1 CPVGRASCGSLRPAH
16 ARLGRRVSRCGN
28 AGGGKESPGQGWTP
42 GASKD
47 PNPSRTPHLRP
58 GGPGS
63 CQHSLAP
70 QPVGSRWARGQ
81 GKPALPGHR
90 SSPGFAASEGAPV
103 VAGVC
108 EPPRGRGGQRVPA
121 VGPFSFL
128 SPARP
133 VPQASEDKVR
143 QLIKEIGRE
152 IQQLNLAGCYW
163 LPGATLEHVARCR
176 GLVKV
181 NLSGCHLT
189 SLRLSRV
196 LSALQHLRSLA
207 IDVSPGFDASQLS
220 GECKATLSRVRE
232 LKQTL
237 YTPSY
242 GVVPCCASL
251 EKLLLYFEILDRTRE
266 GAVLSG
272 QLMVGQSNVP
282 HYQNLRVFY
291 ARLAPGYINQEVVR
305 LYLAVL
311 SDRTPENLHAFL
323 ISVPGSFAESGA
335 TKNLL
340 DSMAR
345 NVALD
350 ALQLPRS
357 WLNGSSLLQQLKFNN
372 PFYFSFSRCTL
383 SGGHLIQR
391 VINGGKDLR
400 SLASLNLSGCVHC
413 LSPDSLF
420 RKAEDEIDS
429 GILETL
435 VASCCNLRHLNLS
448 AAHHHSAEGLG
459 RHLCQLLARLR
470 HLRSLALP
478 VCSVADSAPRADRAP
493 AQPAMHAVPRGF
505 GKKVRIGVQTYSA
518 GAAGPQ
524 PSSVFWALLKSVPF
538 LERLELIG
546 SNFSSAMPRN
556 EPAIRNSL
564 PPCSRA
570 QSVGDAEVAAIGQL
584 AFLKHLTLAQLPSV
598 LTGAG
603 LVSIGLQ
610 CQQLQSLSLANLGTT
625 GKVVYTAALA
635 DMLKHCRR
643 LKDLRLEQPYFSANA
658 QFFQAL
664 GQCPSLQ
671 RLCLVS
677 RSGTLQPDAVVAF
690 MARCLHVVVCHMFT
704 GESLA
709 TCKSLQQSL
718 LRRSARTR
726 KPHSSRQA
734 RHERTRK
741 RRDEPEGGGEGR
753 PRLRAPEGSAA
764 PGRVAVPAGRR
775 SGVCLGDHPAV
786 FQAER
791 PALNVVIFPLLH
803 EGLTDVIRDVPMMH
817 LDEITL
823 FKSRVA
829 EEPPDL
835 WW

>member
-1 CPVGRASCGSLRPAH
+1 MASSGEDTPSDGDAPPA
-16 ARLGRRVSRCGN
+16 
-28 AGGGKESPGQGWTP
+28 
-42 GASKD
+42 GA
-47 PNPSRTPHLRP
+47 
-58 GGPGS
+58 
-63 CQHSLAP
+63 
-70 QPVGSRWARGQ
+70 
-81 GKPALPGHR
+81 
-90 SSPGFAASEGAPV
+90 E
-103 VAGVC
+103 
-108 EPPRGRGGQRVPA
+108 VPA
-121 VGPFSFL
+121 GAHLLGFSDEILLHIL
-128 SPARP
+128 SH
-133 VPQASEDKVR
+133 VPSTDLVVNVRRTCRKLAALCLDKSLTHTVLLQKDYEASEDKVK
-143 QLIKEIGRE
+143 QLVKEIGRE
-152 IQQLNLAGCYW
+152 IQQLNMAGCYW
-163 LPGATLEHVARCR
+163 LSGSTVEHVARCR
-176 GLVKV
+176 SLVKV

-189 SLRLSRV
+189 SLRLSKM

-237 YTPSY
+237 FTPSY
-242 GVVPCCASL
+242 GVVPCCTSL

-266 GAVLSG
+266 GAILSG

-282 HYQNLRVFY
+282 HYQSLRVFY

-350 ALQLPRS
+350 ALQLPKS
-357 WLNGSSLLQQLKFNN
+357 WLNGSSLLQHMKFNN

-413 LSPDSLF
+413 LSPDSLP
-420 RKAEDEIDS
+420 RKAEDDIDS

-435 VASCCNLRHLNLS
+435 VAACGNLRHLNLS
-448 AAHHHSAEGLG
+448 AAHHHSAEGPG
-459 RHLCQLLARLR
+459 RHLCQLLARLHR
-470 HLRSLALP
+470 LRSLALP
-478 VCSVADSAPRADRAP
+478 VCSVADSAPWAGCKP
-493 AQPAMHAVPRGF
+493 AQPAMHAVPCGF
-505 GKKVRIGVQTYSA
+505 GKKVRIGVQASPSPFS
-518 GAAGPQ
+518 GQAGPP
-524 PSSVFWALLKSVPF
+524 PSSVFWSLLRSLPF

-570 QSVGDAEVAAIGQL
+570 QSVGDSEVAAIGQL
-584 AFLKHLTLAQLPSV
+584 AFLRHLTLAQLPSI
-598 LTGAG
+598 LTGSG

-610 CQQLQSLSLANLGTT
+610 CQQLQSLSLANLGMM
-625 GKVVYTAALA
+625 GKVVYMSALS
-635 DMLKHCRR
+635 DMLRHCRR
-643 LKDLRLEQPYFSANA
+643 LKDLS
-658 QFFQAL
+658 
-664 GQCPSLQ
+664 
-671 RLCLVS
+671 
-677 RSGTLQPDAVVAF
+677 
-690 MARCLHVVVCHMFT
+690 
-704 GESLA
+704 
-709 TCKSLQQSL
+709 
-718 LRRSARTR
+718 
-726 KPHSSRQA
+726 
-734 RHERTRK
+734 
-741 RRDEPEGGGEGR
+741 
-753 PRLRAPEGSAA
+753 
-764 PGRVAVPAGRR
+764 
-775 SGVCLGDHPAV
+775 

-803 EGLTDVIRDVPMMH
+803 EGLADVIRDVPMVH

-829 EEPPDL
+829 EEPPNL

>member
-1 CPVGRASCGSLRPAH
+1 MVYRDMSNDAAAAPTAAEAAGDTHLLGFSDEILLHILSHVPSTDLVLNVRRTCRKLSALCLDKSLVH
-16 ARLGRRVSRCGN
+16 TVLL
-28 AGGGKESPGQGWTP
+28 Q
-42 GASKD
+42 KD
-47 PNPSRTPHLRP
+47 Y
-58 GGPGS
+58 
-63 CQHSLAP
+63 
-70 QPVGSRWARGQ
+70 
-81 GKPALPGHR
+81 
-90 SSPGFAASEGAPV
+90 
-103 VAGVC
+103 
-108 EPPRGRGGQRVPA
+108 
-121 VGPFSFL
+121 
-128 SPARP
+128 
-133 VPQASEDKVR
+133 QASEDKVK
-143 QLIKEIGRE
+143 QLVKEIGQE

-163 LPGATLEHVARCR
+163 LSGSTIEHVARCHS
-176 GLVKV
+176 LVKV

-189 SLRLSRV
+189 SLRLSKV

-220 GECKATLSRVRE
+220 SECKATLSRVQE

-237 YTPSY
+237 FTPSY

-251 EKLLLYFEILDRTRE
+251 QKLLLYFEILDRTRE

-350 ALQLPRS
+350 ALQLPKS
-357 WLNGSSLLQQLKFNN
+357 WLNGSTLLQHMKFNN

-413 LSPDSLF
+413 LSADSLL
-420 RKAEDEIDS
+420 RKAEDDIDS
-429 GILETL
+429 SILETL
-435 VASCCNLRHLNLS
+435 VESCCNLHHLNLS
-448 AAHHHSAEGLG
+448 AAHHHSSDGLG
-459 RHLCQLLARLR
+459 RHLCQLLARLC
-470 HLRSLALP
+470 HLRSLSLP
-478 VCSVADSAPRADRAP
+478 VCSVADSAPRPDRAP
-493 AQPAMHAVPRGF
+493 APPAMHAVPRGF
-505 GKKVRIGVQTYSA
+505 GKKVRIGVQTCPNPFLGQSA
-518 GAAGPQ
+518 PQ
-524 PSSVFWALLKSVPF
+524 PASVFWSLLKKLPY
-538 LERLELIG
+538 LEHLELIG

-570 QSVGDAEVAAIGQL
+570 QNVGDSEVAAIGQL
-584 AFLKHLTLAQLPSV
+584 AFLRHLTLAQLPGM
-598 LTGAG
+598 LTGSG

-610 CQQLQSLSLANLGTT
+610 CQQLQSLSLANLGMM
-625 GKVVYTAALA
+625 GKVVYMPALA
-635 DMLKHCRR
+635 DMLKHCKR
-643 LKDLRLEQPYFSANA
+643 LKDLRLEQPYFNANA

-664 GQCPSLQ
+664 GQCSSLQ

-677 RSGTLQPDAVVAF
+677 RSGTLQPDAVLDF
-690 MARCLHVVVCHMFT
+690 MARCLQVVVCHMFT
-704 GESLA
+704 GESLI
-709 TCKSLQQSL
+709 TCKNLQQAL
-718 LRRSARTR
+718 LRS
-726 KPHSSRQA
+726 
-734 RHERTRK
+734 
-741 RRDEPEGGGEGR
+741 
-753 PRLRAPEGSAA
+753 
-764 PGRVAVPAGRR
+764 
-775 SGVCLGDHPAV
+775 

-803 EGLTDVIRDVPMMH
+803 EGLTDVIRDVPMVH

-829 EEPPDL
+829 EEPPNL

>member
-1 CPVGRASCGSLRPAH
+1 MSNDDDAAPTAADAAGDIHLLGFSDEILLHILSHVPSTDLVLNVRRTCRKLSVLCLDKSLVH
-16 ARLGRRVSRCGN
+16 TVLL
-28 AGGGKESPGQGWTP
+28 Q
-42 GASKD
+42 KD
-47 PNPSRTPHLRP
+47 Y
-58 GGPGS
+58 
-63 CQHSLAP
+63 
-70 QPVGSRWARGQ
+70 
-81 GKPALPGHR
+81 
-90 SSPGFAASEGAPV
+90 
-103 VAGVC
+103 
-108 EPPRGRGGQRVPA
+108 
-121 VGPFSFL
+121 
-128 SPARP
+128 
-133 VPQASEDKVR
+133 QASEDKVK
-143 QLIKEIGRE
+143 QLVKEIGRE
-152 IQQLNLAGCYW
+152 IQQLNMAGCYW
-163 LPGATLEHVARCR
+163 LSGSTIEHVARCHS
-176 GLVKV
+176 LVKM

-189 SLRLSRV
+189 SLRLSKV

-220 GECKATLSRVRE
+220 SECKATLSRVRE

-237 YTPSY
+237 FTPSY

-251 EKLLLYFEILDRTRE
+251 QKLLLYFEILDRTRE

-350 ALQLPRS
+350 ALQLPKS
-357 WLNGSSLLQQLKFNN
+357 WLNGSTLLQHMKFNN

-413 LSPDSLF
+413 LSADSLL
-420 RKAEDEIDS
+420 RKAEDDIDS
-429 GILETL
+429 SILETL
-435 VASCCNLRHLNLS
+435 VESCCNLHHLNLS
-448 AAHHHSAEGLG
+448 AAHHHSSDGLG
-459 RHLCQLLARLR
+459 RHLCQLLARLC
-470 HLRSLALP
+470 HLRSLSLP
-478 VCSVADSAPRADRAP
+478 VCSVADSAPRPDRAP
-493 AQPAMHAVPRGF
+493 APPAMHAVPRGF
-505 GKKVRIGVQTYSA
+505 GKKVRIGVQAFPSPFLGQSST
-518 GAAGPQ
+518 Q
-524 PSSVFWALLKSVPF
+524 PASVFWSLLKKLPF
-538 LERLELIG
+538 LEHLELIG

-570 QSVGDAEVAAIGQL
+570 QNVGDSEVAAIGQL
-584 AFLKHLTLAQLPSV
+584 AFLRHLTLAQLPGM
-598 LTGAG
+598 LTGSG

-610 CQQLQSLSLANLGTT
+610 CQQLQSLSLANLGMM
-625 GKVVYTAALA
+625 GKVVYMPALA
-635 DMLKHCRR
+635 DMLKHCKR

-664 GQCPSLQ
+664 GQCSSLE

-677 RSGTLQPDAVVAF
+677 RSGTVQPEAVLAF

-704 GESLA
+704 GESLTA
-709 TCKSLQQSL
+709 CKSLQQSL
-718 LRRSARTR
+718 LRS
-726 KPHSSRQA
+726 
-734 RHERTRK
+734 
-741 RRDEPEGGGEGR
+741 
-753 PRLRAPEGSAA
+753 
-764 PGRVAVPAGRR
+764 
-775 SGVCLGDHPAV
+775 

-803 EGLTDVIRDVPMMH
+803 EGLTDVIRDVPMVH

-829 EEPPDL
+829 EEPPNL

>member
-1 CPVGRASCGSLRPAH
+1 MSNDDAAAPTAEEASGDTHLLGFSDEILLHILSHVPSTDLVLNVRHTCRKLSALCLDKSLVH
-16 ARLGRRVSRCGN
+16 TVLL
-28 AGGGKESPGQGWTP
+28 Q
-42 GASKD
+42 KD
-47 PNPSRTPHLRP
+47 Y
-58 GGPGS
+58 
-63 CQHSLAP
+63 
-70 QPVGSRWARGQ
+70 
-81 GKPALPGHR
+81 
-90 SSPGFAASEGAPV
+90 
-103 VAGVC
+103 
-108 EPPRGRGGQRVPA
+108 
-121 VGPFSFL
+121 
-128 SPARP
+128 
-133 VPQASEDKVR
+133 QASEDKVK
-143 QLIKEIGRE
+143 QLVKEIGRE
-152 IQQLNLAGCYW
+152 IQQLNMAGCYW
-163 LPGATLEHVARCR
+163 LSGSTIEHVARCHS
-176 GLVKV
+176 LVKV

-189 SLRLSRV
+189 SLRLSKV

-220 GECKATLSRVRE
+220 SECKATLSRVQE

-237 YTPSY
+237 FTPSY

-251 EKLLLYFEILDRTRE
+251 QKLLLYFEILDRTRE

-350 ALQLPRS
+350 ALQLPKS
-357 WLNGSSLLQQLKFNN
+357 WLNGPTLLQHMKFNN

-391 VINGGKDLR
+391 LINGGKDLR

-413 LSPDSLF
+413 LSADSLL
-420 RKAEDEIDS
+420 RKAEDDIDS
-429 GILETL
+429 SILETL
-435 VASCCNLRHLNLS
+435 VESCCNLHHLNLS
-448 AAHHHSAEGLG
+448 AAHHHSSDGLG
-459 RHLCQLLARLR
+459 RHLCQLLARLC
-470 HLRSLALP
+470 HLRSLSLP
-478 VCSVADSAPRADRAP
+478 VCSVADSAPRPDRAP
-493 AQPAMHAVPRGF
+493 APPAMHAVPRGF
-505 GKKVRIGVQTYSA
+505 GKKVRIGVQTCPNPFLGQSA
-518 GAAGPQ
+518 PQ
-524 PSSVFWALLKSVPF
+524 PASVFWCLLKKLPY
-538 LERLELIG
+538 LEHLELIG

-570 QSVGDAEVAAIGQL
+570 QNVGDSEVAAIGQL
-584 AFLKHLTLAQLPSV
+584 TFLRHLTLAQLPGM
-598 LTGAG
+598 LTGSG

-610 CQQLQSLSLANLGTT
+610 CQQLQSLSLANLGMM
-625 GKVVYTAALA
+625 GKVVYMPALA
-635 DMLKHCRR
+635 DMLKHCKR
-643 LKDLRLEQPYFSANA
+643 LKDLRLEQPYFNANA

-664 GQCPSLQ
+664 SQCSTLQ

-677 RSGTLQPDAVVAF
+677 RSGTLQPDAVLDF
-690 MARCLHVVVCHMFT
+690 MGRCLHVVVCHMFT
-704 GESLA
+704 GESLI
-709 TCKSLQQSL
+709 TCKNLQQAL
-718 LRRSARTR
+718 LRS
-726 KPHSSRQA
+726 
-734 RHERTRK
+734 
-741 RRDEPEGGGEGR
+741 
-753 PRLRAPEGSAA
+753 
-764 PGRVAVPAGRR
+764 
-775 SGVCLGDHPAV
+775 

-803 EGLTDVIRDVPMMH
+803 EGLTDVIRDVPMVH

-829 EEPPDL
+829 EEPPNL

>member
-1 CPVGRASCGSLRPAH
+1 MASIGEDTSNDGDAPAAAAAVADDAHLLGFSDEILLHILSHVPSIDLILNVRRTCRKLAALCLDKSLTH
-16 ARLGRRVSRCGN
+16 TVLL
-28 AGGGKESPGQGWTP
+28 Q
-42 GASKD
+42 KD
-47 PNPSRTPHLRP
+47 Y
-58 GGPGS
+58 
-63 CQHSLAP
+63 
-70 QPVGSRWARGQ
+70 
-81 GKPALPGHR
+81 
-90 SSPGFAASEGAPV
+90 E
-103 VAGVC
+103 
-108 EPPRGRGGQRVPA
+108 
-121 VGPFSFL
+121 
-128 SPARP
+128 
-133 VPQASEDKVR
+133 ASEDKVKR
-143 QLIKEIGRE
+143 LVTEIGRE
-152 IQQLNLAGCYW
+152 VQQLSMAGCYW
-163 LPGATLEHVARCR
+163 LSGSTVEHVARCR

-189 SLRLSRV
+189 SLRLSKL
-196 LSALQHLRSLA
+196 LSALQRLRSLA

-242 GVVPCCASL
+242 GVVPCCTSL

-282 HYQNLRVFY
+282 RYQHLRVFY

-340 DSMAR
+340 ESMAR

-350 ALQLPRS
+350 ALQLPKS
-357 WLNGSSLLQQLKFNN
+357 WLNGSALLQHMKFSS
-372 PFYFSFSRCTL
+372 PFYFSFSRCAL
-383 SGGHLIQR
+383 SGGHLIRR
-391 VINGGKDLR
+391 VIDSGRDLR
-400 SLASLNLSGCVHC
+400 SLAGLNLSGCAHC
-413 LSPDSLF
+413 LAPDSLL
-420 RKAEDEIDS
+420 RKAEDDIDS

-435 VASCCNLRHLNLS
+435 VAACGNLRHLNLS
-448 AAHHHSAEGLG
+448 AAHHHSPEGPG
-459 RHLCQLLARLR
+459 RHLCQLLARLC
-470 HLRSLALP
+470 HLRSLSLP
-478 VCSVADSAPRADRAP
+478 VCAVADSAPRADRAP
-493 AQPAMHAVPRGF
+493 VQPATHAVPRGF
-505 GKKVRIGVQTYSA
+505 GKKVRIGVPSGPDPFSGQ
-518 GAAGPQ
+518 AGPL
-524 PSSVFWALLKSVPF
+524 PSSVFWSLLKSVPF
-538 LERLELIG
+538 LDRLELIG

-564 PPCSRA
+564 PPCGRA
-570 QSVGDAEVAAIGQL
+570 QSVGDSEVAAIGQL
-584 AFLKHLTLAQLPSV
+584 AFLRHLTLAQLPSI
-598 LTGAG
+598 LTGSG

-610 CQQLQSLSLANLGTT
+610 CQQLQSLSLAHLGTM
-625 GKVVYTAALA
+625 GKVAYMSALT

-664 GQCPSLQ
+664 SQCSALQ

-677 RSGTLQPDAVVAF
+677 RSGTLQPEAVLAF
-690 MARCLHVVVCHMFT
+690 MARCLHVVVCHLFT
-704 GESLA
+704 GESLS
-709 TCKSLQQSL
+709 TCRSLQQSL
-718 LRRSARTR
+718 LRS
-726 KPHSSRQA
+726 
-734 RHERTRK
+734 
-741 RRDEPEGGGEGR
+741 
-753 PRLRAPEGSAA
+753 
-764 PGRVAVPAGRR
+764 
-775 SGVCLGDHPAV
+775 

-803 EGLTDVIRDVPMMH
+803 EGLTDVIRDVPMVH
-817 LDEITL
+817 LDEVTL

-829 EEPPDL
+829 EEPPNL

>member
-1 CPVGRASCGSLRPAH
+1 MASSGEDVSNDGDAPPA
-16 ARLGRRVSRCGN
+16 
-28 AGGGKESPGQGWTP
+28 
-42 GASKD
+42 
-47 PNPSRTPHLRP
+47 
-58 GGPGS
+58 
-63 CQHSLAP
+63 
-70 QPVGSRWARGQ
+70 
-81 GKPALPGHR
+81 
-90 SSPGFAASEGAPV
+90 AAS
-103 VAGVC
+103 VADDAHLLG
-108 EPPRGRGGQRVPA
+108 
-121 VGPFSFL
+121 FSDEILLHIL
-128 SPARP
+128 SHIPSTDLVLNVRRTCRKLAALCLDKSLTHT
-133 VPQASEDKVR
+133 VLLQKDYEASEDKVK
-143 QLIKEIGRE
+143 QLVKEIGRE
-152 IQQLNLAGCYW
+152 IQQLSLAGCYW
-163 LPGATLEHVARCR
+163 LSGSTVEHVARCR

-189 SLRLSRV
+189 SLRLSKV

-207 IDVSPGFDASQLS
+207 IDVSPGFDAGQLS

-242 GVVPCCASL
+242 GVVPCCTSL

-350 ALQLPRS
+350 ALQLPKS
-357 WLNGSSLLQQLKFNN
+357 WLNGSSLLQHMKFSN
-372 PFYFSFSRCTL
+372 PFYFSFSRCAL

-391 VINGGKDLR
+391 VINGGRDLQ

-413 LSPDSLF
+413 LAPDSLL
-420 RKAEDEIDS
+420 RKAEDDIDS

-435 VASCCNLRHLNLS
+435 VVSCCNLRHLNLS
-448 AAHHHSAEGLG
+448 AAHHHSAEGAG
-459 RHLCQLLARLR
+459 RHLR
-470 HLRSLALP
+470 
-478 VCSVADSAPRADRAP
+478 RADRAP
-493 AQPAMHAVPRGF
+493 VQPAMHAVPRGF
-505 GKKVRIGVQTYSA
+505 GKKVRIGVQSCPHPFS
-518 GAAGPQ
+518 GQAGPQ
-524 PSSVFWALLKSVPF
+524 PSSVFWSLLKDVPF

-570 QSVGDAEVAAIGQL
+570 QSVGDSEVAAIGQL
-584 AFLKHLTLAQLPSV
+584 AFLRHLTLAQLPSI
-598 LTGAG
+598 LTGSG

-610 CQQLQSLSLANLGTT
+610 CQQLQSLSLANLGMM
-625 GKVVYTAALA
+625 GKVVYMSALS

-664 GQCPSLQ
+664 SQCSALQ

-677 RSGTLQPDAVVAF
+677 RSGTLQPEAVLAF
-690 MARCLHVVVCHMFT
+690 MARCLHVVVCHLFT
-704 GESLA
+704 GESLS
-709 TCKSLQQSL
+709 TCRSLQQSL
-718 LRRSARTR
+718 LRS
-726 KPHSSRQA
+726 
-734 RHERTRK
+734 
-741 RRDEPEGGGEGR
+741 
-753 PRLRAPEGSAA
+753 
-764 PGRVAVPAGRR
+764 
-775 SGVCLGDHPAV
+775 

-791 PALNVVIFPLLH
+791 PALNVVVFPLLH
-803 EGLTDVIRDVPMMH
+803 EGLTDVIRDVPMVH
-817 LDEITL
+817 LDEVTL

-829 EEPPDL
+829 EEPPNL

>member
-1 CPVGRASCGSLRPAH
+1 MASSGEDISNDDDDMHPAAAGMADGVHLLGFSDEILLHILSHVPSTDLILNVRRTCRKLAALCLDKSLIH
-16 ARLGRRVSRCGN
+16 TVLL
-28 AGGGKESPGQGWTP
+28 Q
-42 GASKD
+42 KD
-47 PNPSRTPHLRP
+47 Y
-58 GGPGS
+58 
-63 CQHSLAP
+63 
-70 QPVGSRWARGQ
+70 
-81 GKPALPGHR
+81 
-90 SSPGFAASEGAPV
+90 
-103 VAGVC
+103 
-108 EPPRGRGGQRVPA
+108 
-121 VGPFSFL
+121 
-128 SPARP
+128 
-133 VPQASEDKVR
+133 QASEDKVR
-143 QLIKEIGRE
+143 QLVKEIGRE
-152 IQQLNLAGCYW
+152 IQQLSMAGCYW
-163 LPGATLEHVARCR
+163 LPGSTVEHVARCR
-176 GLVKV
+176 SLVKV

-189 SLRLSRV
+189 SLRLSKM

-220 GECKATLSRVRE
+220 SECKATLSRVRE

-237 YTPSY
+237 FTPSY
-242 GVVPCCASL
+242 GVVPCCTSL

-266 GAVLSG
+266 GAILSG

-311 SDRTPENLHAFL
+311 SDRTPQNLHAFL

-350 ALQLPRS
+350 ALQLPKS
-357 WLNGSSLLQQLKFNN
+357 WLNGSSLLQHMKFNN

-383 SGGHLIQR
+383 SGGHLIQQ

-413 LSPDSLF
+413 LSPDSLL
-420 RKAEDEIDS
+420 RKAEDDIDS
-429 GILETL
+429 SILETL

-448 AAHHHSAEGLG
+448 AAHHHSSEGLG

-470 HLRSLALP
+470 HLRSLSLP

-505 GKKVRIGVQTYSA
+505 GKKVRVGVQSCPSPFS
-518 GAAGPQ
+518 GQAGPQ
-524 PSSVFWALLKSVPF
+524 PSSVFWSLLKNLPF
-538 LERLELIG
+538 LEHLELIG

-570 QSVGDAEVAAIGQL
+570 QSVGDSEVAAIGQL
-584 AFLKHLTLAQLPSV
+584 AFLRHLTLAQLPSV
-598 LTGAG
+598 LTGSG

-610 CQQLQSLSLANLGTT
+610 CQQLRSLSLANLGMM
-625 GKVVYTAALA
+625 GKVVYMPALS
-635 DMLKHCRR
+635 DMLKHCKR
-643 LKDLRLEQPYFSANA
+643 LRDLRLEQPYFSANA

-664 GQCPSLQ
+664 SQCPSLQ

-677 RSGTLQPDAVVAF
+677 RSGTLQPDAVLAF
-690 MARCLHVVVCHMFT
+690 MTRCLHVVMCHLFT

-718 LRRSARTR
+718 LRS
-726 KPHSSRQA
+726 
-734 RHERTRK
+734 
-741 RRDEPEGGGEGR
+741 
-753 PRLRAPEGSAA
+753 
-764 PGRVAVPAGRR
+764 
-775 SGVCLGDHPAV
+775 

-791 PALNVVIFPLLH
+791 PALNVIIFPLLH
-803 EGLTDVIRDVPMMH
+803 EGLTDVIRDVPLVH

-829 EEPPDL
+829 EEPPNL

>member
-1 CPVGRASCGSLRPAH
+1 MASSGEDMASDGDAPPA
-16 ARLGRRVSRCGN
+16 AVAV
-28 AGGGKESPGQGWTP
+28 AGGAHLLGFSDEILLHILSHV
-42 GASKD
+42 
-47 PNPSRTPHLRP
+47 PSTDLVLNVRRTCRKLAEL
-58 GGPGS
+58 
-63 CQHSLAP
+63 CLDKSLTHTVLL
-70 QPVGSRWARGQ
+70 QTDYEV
-81 GKPALPGHR
+81 
-90 SSPGFAASEGAPV
+90 
-103 VAGVC
+103 
-108 EPPRGRGGQRVPA
+108 
-121 VGPFSFL
+121 
-128 SPARP
+128 
-133 VPQASEDKVR
+133 SEDKVR
-143 QLIKEIGRE
+143 QLVKEIGRE

-163 LPGATLEHVARCR
+163 LPGATIEHVARCR
-176 GLVKV
+176 SLVKV
-181 NLSGCHLT
+181 NLSGCPLT
-189 SLRLSRV
+189 SLRLSKM

-220 GECKATLSRVRE
+220 GECKATLSRVQE

-237 YTPSY
+237 FTPSY
-242 GVVPCCASL
+242 GVVPCCTSL

-266 GAVLSG
+266 GAILSG

-282 HYQNLRVFY
+282 HYQHLRVFY

-350 ALQLPRS
+350 ALQLPKS
-357 WLNGSSLLQQLKFNN
+357 WLNGSSLLQHMKFNS
-372 PFYFSFSRCTL
+372 PFYFSFSRCAL

-391 VINGGKDLR
+391 VIDGGKDLR

-413 LSPDSLF
+413 LSPDSLL
-420 RKAEDEIDS
+420 RKAEDDIDS

-435 VASCCNLRHLNLS
+435 VTACSNLRHLNLS
-448 AAHHHSAEGLG
+448 AAHHHSAEGPG

-470 HLRSLALP
+470 HLRSLSLP
-478 VCSVADSAPRADRAP
+478 VCSIADSAPRADRAP
-493 AQPAMHAVPRGF
+493 AQPAMHAVPCGF
-505 GKKVRIGVQTYSA
+505 GKKVRVGVQTFPSPFS
-518 GAAGPQ
+518 GQAGPQ
-524 PSSVFWALLKSVPF
+524 PSSVFWSLLKDVPF

-570 QSVGDAEVAAIGQL
+570 QSVGDSEVAAIGQL
-584 AFLKHLTLAQLPSV
+584 AFLRHLTLAQLPSI
-598 LTGAG
+598 LTGSG

-610 CQQLQSLSLANLGTT
+610 CQQLQSLSLANLGMM
-625 GKVVYTAALA
+625 GKVVYMSALS
-635 DMLKHCRR
+635 DMLKHCKR

-664 GQCPSLQ
+664 SQCSALQ

-677 RSGTLQPDAVVAF
+677 RSGTLQPDAVLGF
-690 MARCLHVVVCHMFT
+690 MARCLHVVVCHVFT

-718 LRRSARTR
+718 LRS
-726 KPHSSRQA
+726 
-734 RHERTRK
+734 
-741 RRDEPEGGGEGR
+741 
-753 PRLRAPEGSAA
+753 
-764 PGRVAVPAGRR
+764 
-775 SGVCLGDHPAV
+775 

-803 EGLTDVIRDVPMMH
+803 EGLTDVIRDVPMVH

-829 EEPPDL
+829 EEPPNL

>member
-1 CPVGRASCGSLRPAH
+1 MASSGEDTSNEGDAPPA
-16 ARLGRRVSRCGN
+16 
-28 AGGGKESPGQGWTP
+28 
-42 GASKD
+42 
-47 PNPSRTPHLRP
+47 
-58 GGPGS
+58 
-63 CQHSLAP
+63 
-70 QPVGSRWARGQ
+70 
-81 GKPALPGHR
+81 
-90 SSPGFAASEGAPV
+90 AATM
-103 VAGVC
+103 
-108 EPPRGRGGQRVPA
+108 A
-121 VGPFSFL
+121 VGAHLLGFSDEILLHIL
-128 SPARP
+128 SH
-133 VPQASEDKVR
+133 VPSTDLVLNVRRTCRKLAVLCLDKSLTHTVLLQKDYEASEDKVK
-143 QLIKEIGRE
+143 QVVKEIGRE
-152 IQQLNLAGCYW
+152 IQQLNMAGCYW
-163 LPGATLEHVARCR
+163 LSGATIEHVARCR

-189 SLRLSRV
+189 SVRLSKM

-207 IDVSPGFDASQLS
+207 IDVSPGFDAGQLS

-242 GVVPCCASL
+242 GVVPCCTSL

-350 ALQLPRS
+350 ALQLPKS
-357 WLNGSSLLQQLKFNN
+357 WLNGSSLLQHMKFNN
-372 PFYFSFSRCTL
+372 PFYFSFSRCAL

-391 VINGGKDLR
+391 VINGGRDLR

-413 LSPDSLF
+413 LSPDSLL
-420 RKAEDEIDS
+420 RKAEDDIDS

-435 VASCCNLRHLNLS
+435 VASCHNLQHLNLS
-448 AAHHHSAEGLG
+448 AAHHHSADGPG

-470 HLRSLALP
+470 RLRSLSLP
-478 VCSVADSAPRADRAP
+478 VCSVAEAAPRADRAP
-493 AQPAMHAVPRGF
+493 AQPAPHAVPRGF
-505 GKKVRIGVQTYSA
+505 GKKVRIGVPSYS
-518 GAAGPQ
+518 GPLPGQAAPQ
-524 PSSVFWALLKSVPF
+524 PSSVFWALLKNVPF

-546 SNFSSAMPRN
+546 SSFSSAMPRN

-570 QSVGDAEVAAIGQL
+570 QSVGDSEVAAVGQL
-584 AFLKHLTLAQLPSV
+584 AFLRHLTLAQLPGI
-598 LTGAG
+598 LTGSG

-610 CQQLQSLSLANLGTT
+610 CQQLQSLSLANLGLM
-625 GKVVYTAALA
+625 GKVVYTSALS
-635 DMLKHCRR
+635 DMLKHCKR

-664 GQCPSLQ
+664 SQCSALQ

-677 RSGTLQPDAVVAF
+677 RSGTLQPEAVLAF

-718 LRRSARTR
+718 LRRWGELTGRRPPMLAKCR
-726 KPHSSRQA
+726 RQ
-734 RHERTRK
+734 
-741 RRDEPEGGGEGR
+741 P
-753 PRLRAPEGSAA
+753 S
-764 PGRVAVPAGRR
+764 AGRSPEFPVALPDR
-775 SGVCLGDHPAV
+775 LHVHLCSLLLNCSGEILAEV
-786 FQAER
+786 F
-791 PALNVVIFPLLH
+791 LSLV
-803 EGLTDVIRDVPMMH
+803 M
-817 LDEITL
+817 EIIC
-823 FKSRVA
+823 
-829 EEPPDL
+829 
-835 WW
+835 

>member
-1 CPVGRASCGSLRPAH
+1 MPHPIWLQH
-16 ARLGRRVSRCGN
+16 RVY
-28 AGGGKESPGQGWTP
+28 A
-42 GASKD
+42 GAS
-47 PNPSRTPHLRP
+47 
-58 GGPGS
+58 GS
-63 CQHSLAP
+63 TERAP
-70 QPVGSRWARGQ
+70 QPR
-81 GKPALPGHR
+81 PLPGSLWSCGRAGLEHPCAGR
-90 SSPGFAASEGAPV
+90 LGDCEAASPAASSGEDMSNDDEAAAEA
-103 VAGVC
+103 AGDTHLLGFSD
-108 EPPRGRGGQRVPA
+108 EILLHILSHVPSTDLVLNVRRTCRKLA
-121 VGPFSFL
+121 ALCLDKSLVHTVL
-128 SPARP
+128 LQKDY
-133 VPQASEDKVR
+133 QASEEKVK
-143 QLIKEIGRE
+143 QLVKEIGRE
-152 IQQLNLAGCYW
+152 IQQLNMAGCYW
-163 LPGATLEHVARCR
+163 LPGSTIEHVARCHS
-176 GLVKV
+176 LVKV

-196 LSALQHLRSLA
+196 LSCLQRLRSLA

-220 GECKATLSRVRE
+220 SECKATLSRVQE

-237 YTPSY
+237 FTPSY

-251 EKLLLYFEILDRTRE
+251 QKLLLYFEILDRTRE

-350 ALQLPRS
+350 ALQLPKS
-357 WLNGSSLLQQLKFNN
+357 WLNGSTLLQHMKFNN

-391 VINGGKDLR
+391 LINGGKDLR

-413 LSPDSLF
+413 LSADSLL
-420 RKAEDEIDS
+420 RKAEDDIDS
-429 GILETL
+429 SILETL
-435 VASCCNLRHLNLS
+435 VESCCNLHHLNLS
-448 AAHHHSAEGLG
+448 AAHHHSSDGLG
-459 RHLCQLLARLR
+459 RHLCQLLARLC
-470 HLRSLALP
+470 HLRSLSLP
-478 VCSVADSAPRADRAP
+478 VCSVADSAPRPDRAP
-493 AQPAMHAVPRGF
+493 APPAMHAVPRGF
-505 GKKVRIGVQTYSA
+505 GKKVRIGVQTCPNPFVGQSA
-518 GAAGPQ
+518 PQ
-524 PSSVFWALLKSVPF
+524 PASVFWSLLKKLPF
-538 LERLELIG
+538 LEHLELIG

-570 QSVGDAEVAAIGQL
+570 QNVGDSEVAAIGQL
-584 AFLKHLTLAQLPSV
+584 TFLRHLTLAQLPGM
-598 LTGAG
+598 LTGSG

-610 CQQLQSLSLANLGTT
+610 CQQLQSLSLANLGMM
-625 GKVVYTAALA
+625 GKVVYMPALA
-635 DMLKHCRR
+635 DMLKHCKR
-643 LKDLRLEQPYFSANA
+643 LKDLRLEQPYFNANA

-664 GQCPSLQ
+664 GQCSSLQ

-677 RSGTLQPDAVVAF
+677 RSGTLQPDAVLAF
-690 MARCLHVVVCHMFT
+690 MARCLQVVMCHMFT
-704 GESLA
+704 GESLT

-718 LRRSARTR
+718 LRS
-726 KPHSSRQA
+726 
-734 RHERTRK
+734 
-741 RRDEPEGGGEGR
+741 
-753 PRLRAPEGSAA
+753 
-764 PGRVAVPAGRR
+764 
-775 SGVCLGDHPAV
+775 

-803 EGLTDVIRDVPMMH
+803 EGLTDVIRDVPMVH

-829 EEPPDL
+829 EEPPNL